1 MTEVITDDMVFV
13 PAEGLEVSDVPDG
26 RVIYQS
32 SKERVHYLNP
42 TALLVFEFCDM
53 KRPVAEIVDFLQTA
67 YQLPTPP
74 AIQVRDCIASLLKE
88 GLLRPSTP

>member
-1 MTEVITDDMVFV
+1 MTEVITDDMVFI

-32 SKERVHYLNP
+32 AMERVHYLNP

-53 KRPVAEIVDFLQTA
+53 QRPVAEIVAFLQTA
-67 YQLPTPP
+67 YQLPLPP
-74 AIQVRDCIASLLKE
+74 LTEVRDCIASLLKE

>member
-32 SKERVHYLNP
+32 SMERVHYLNP
-42 TALLVFEFCDM
+42 TALLVFEFGDV
-53 KRPVAEIVDFLQTA
+53 KRPVAEIVAFIQTA
-67 YQLPTPP
+67 YQLAQPP
-74 AIQVRDCIASLLKE
+74 VTEVRDCIASLLKE
-88 GLLRPSTP
+88 GLIRPSTP